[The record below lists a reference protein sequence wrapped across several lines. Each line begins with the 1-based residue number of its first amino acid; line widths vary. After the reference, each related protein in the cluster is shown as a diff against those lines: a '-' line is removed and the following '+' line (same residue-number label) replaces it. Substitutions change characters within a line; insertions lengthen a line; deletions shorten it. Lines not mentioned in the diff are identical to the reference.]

1 MIGQR
6 PCTAGRR
13 LGTHSSVGKTRQA
26 KEENVMGNATDD
38 ADTSAVQS
46 TQGQSKTCKQTGC
59 STAASAEPAAKK
71 GKASHGPKGGKKDLM
86 VRLPLG
92 VAILRDPA
100 FNKGTAFT
108 EEERDVL
115 GIRGLLPPRVST
127 IERQLVRVLG
137 NVRRKATNLEKYIFL
152 TSLQD
157 RNMTL
162 FYRALVEHIEELM
175 PIVYTPTVGEACL
188 EYSNILRRPHGVFI
202 TANDKGR
209 IAQILRNARTQDV
222 RIIVVTD
229 GERILGLGDIGA
241 DGMGIPSGKLD
252 LYTACGGIH
261 PFQGLPVTIDV
272 GTENEGL
279 LNDPLYIGLKQRR
292 LRGAAYDELL
302 HEFVTAVQDIFPRA
316 LIQFEDF
323 ANKNAFALLERY
335 RYKVC
340 CFNDDIQGTAAVT
353 LAGLYAA
360 ARVAGTKLKEHKFL
374 FLGAGEAGLGTGNLV
389 VSAMVE
395 EGLTDS
401 EARQRCS
408 FVDSKG
414 LVVASRDDLN
424 ERKLPYAHEH
434 EFLSDF
440 LACVESVKPTAII
453 GVSGKPRM
461 FTREVL
467 EAMARINDRP
477 IIFSLSNPTSKTEC
491 TAAEAYTW
499 TEGRAIFA
507 SGSPFDSVTVHG
519 KTFIPAQGNN
529 VYIFPGVGLGVLATG
544 AKYVTD
550 EMFLAAARTLAQH
563 VSYADVWQGRVYPP
577 LTSIRQVSL
586 AIAIEVME
594 VAYKQGLAQVPRPD
608 DLEAYLQSVMYY
620 PNYHRF
626 V

>member
-1 MIGQR
+1 MANVTGDANDS
-6 PCTAGRR
+6 TFESTKG
-13 LGTHSSVGKTRQA
+13 HSENC
-26 KEENVMGNATDD
+26 EESDS
-38 ADTSAVQS
+38 SAVV
-46 TQGQSKTCKQTGC
+46 TGDL
-59 STAASAEPAAKK
+59 SREQD
-71 GKASHGPKGGKKDLM
+71 KAIDAPSRRSKKDLM

-92 VAILRDPA
+92 VAVLRDPA

-108 EEERDVL
+108 EAERDAL

-137 NVRRKATNLEKYIFL
+137 NVRRKGTNLEKYIFL

-162 FYRALVEHIEELM
+162 FFRVIMEHIEELM

-209 IAQILRNARTQDV
+209 IARLLQNARTHDV

-272 GTENEGL
+272 GTENEAL
-279 LNDPLYIGLKQRR
+279 LHDPLYIGLKQRR
-292 LRGAAYDELL
+292 LRGGAYEELMD
-302 HEFVTAVQDIFPRA
+302 EFVTAVQEVFPSA

-323 ANKNAFALLERY
+323 ANRNAFLLLEKY

-360 ARVAGTKLKEHKFL
+360 ARVAGTKLMDHKFL
-374 FLGAGEAGLGTGNLV
+374 FLGAGEAGLGTAELLSSALV
-389 VSAMVE
+389 D
-395 EGLTDS
+395 EGLTET
-401 EARQRCS
+401 EARKRCL

-414 LVVASRDDLN
+414 LVVQTRDDLS
-424 ERKLPYAHEH
+424 ERKLPYAHDH
-434 EFLSDF
+434 EFHSDF
-440 LACVESVKPTAII
+440 LACVESLKPTAII

-467 EAMARINDRP
+467 EAMARLNERP
-477 IIFSLSNPTSKTEC
+477 IVFSLSNPTTKTEC

-507 SGSPFDSVTVHG
+507 SGSPFDPVSVHG
-519 KTFIPAQGNN
+519 KTFMPAQGNN
-529 VYIFPGVGLGVLATG
+529 VYIFPGVGLGVLATR

-550 EMFLAAARTLAQH
+550 EMFLAAARTLSEI
-563 VSYADVWQGRVYPP
+563 VSYADVWQGRIYPP
-577 LTSIRQVSL
+577 LTSIREVSL
-586 AIAIEVME
+586 AIALEVAE
-594 VAYKQGLAQVPRPD
+594 VAYRQGLAREPRPD
-608 DLEAYLQSVMYY
+608 DLEYYIKKLMYY
-620 PNYHRF
+620 PDYPRF
-626 V
+626 A